1 MDLFV
6 DRIKSTIT
14 GHRMIPRGA
23 AVCAAVSGGP
33 DSTALAEA
41 LSALSGP
48 LGFKLR
54 ACHFDHAFREDS
66 AKDAEAAAALA
77 RRLGIEMKMER
88 NEEGRPASA
97 LQETGRRLRYSFFG
111 RLLDSG
117 YADIIATG
125 HTMDDSVETSVMWML
140 RGTGPIG
147 FGGIQ
152 PVRERYI
159 RPLIET
165 RKRDILAWL
174 RERGAPF
181 LEDPSNM
188 TEYYLR
194 NRIRHHLIPAMEREA
209 GDAVAAVA
217 RLARIVRAQE
227 LFMNGLAEE
236 LIERA
241 TLSAGEGAVTL
252 DPNRIAGEPEAL
264 RWSVYRMALR
274 KAGVDPA
281 RVSLERVEAID
292 RAVVSGSLGREVEVP
307 GGYAVRLDHGGLSF
321 REKKAIPFIV
331 RTSFS
336 CPLKVDLPGGSLVVE
351 EGRGRGE
358 VVDLENIPTGAVFRT
373 RRPGDWLRLKNL
385 DGRKTLKSFFI
396 DRKIPSGL
404 RDVLPVL
411 VDEDEVL
418 WVPGFFLAPSISAGD
433 GAARPATLRWAR
445 LRAAP

>member
-1 MDLFV
+1 MNRFI
-6 DRIKSTIT
+6 DRVKSTIA
-14 GHRMIPRGA
+14 GHGMIPRGS
-23 AVCAAVSGGP
+23 AVCAALSGGP

-41 LSALSGP
+41 LAALSGP
-48 LGFKLR
+48 MGFTLN

-88 NEEGRPASA
+88 NEKGRPAAA
-97 LQETGRRLRYSFFG
+97 LQETGRRLRYSFFE

-117 YADIIATG
+117 YAGLIATG
-125 HTMDDSVETSVMWML
+125 HTMDDSVETSIMWML
-140 RGTGPIG
+140 RGTGPAG
-147 FGGIQ
+147 FSGIP

-174 RERGAPF
+174 RERGASF
-181 LEDPSNM
+181 REDPSNL
-188 TEYYLR
+188 TEDYLR

-227 LFMNGLAEE
+227 LFVDRMAEE

-241 TLSAGEGAVTL
+241 ALSVGEGAVTL
-252 DPNRIAGEPEAL
+252 DPGRIAGEPEAL
-264 RWSVYRMALR
+264 RWSVYRTAL
-274 KAGVDPA
+274 KSAGLDPA
-281 RVSLERVEAID
+281 RVSFERVEAID

-321 REKKAIPFIV
+321 RVKKAIPFIV
-331 RTSFS
+331 RTPFS
-336 CPLKVDLPGGSLVVE
+336 CPLKVELP
-351 EGRGRGE
+351 EGRLAVEKGRREGE
-358 VVDLENIPTGAVFRT
+358 VADLDRIPPGAVFRT
-373 RRPGDWLRLKNL
+373 RRPGDWLGLENL
-385 DGRKTLKSFFI
+385 EGRKTLKSFFI
-396 DRKIPSGL
+396 DRKTPSGI

-411 VDEDEVL
+411 VKENEVL
-418 WVPGFFLAPSISAGD
+418 WVPGLFLAPSIAAGRE
-433 GAARPATLRWAR
+433 ARNTATLRWAR
-445 LRAAP
+445 